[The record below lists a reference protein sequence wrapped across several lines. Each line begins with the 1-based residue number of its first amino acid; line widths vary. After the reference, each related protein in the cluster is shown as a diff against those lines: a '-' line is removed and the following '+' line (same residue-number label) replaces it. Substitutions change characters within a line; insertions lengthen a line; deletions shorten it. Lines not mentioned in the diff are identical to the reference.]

1 MWPND
6 VRRSDLRV
14 EYMRGSGAGGQNR
27 NKRDSACRITH
38 VPTGL
43 AVRAEEERSQAQ
55 NKALAFRRLCE
66 KLIPLMKSALQP
78 TKTVKNDEVVRS
90 YNEHRGTVKDTR
102 LEDTFNYNKVLD
114 GAGLE
119 EMVKALM
126 ENEYGELLRNIDGR
140 AKDSS
145 SGSF

>member
-1 MWPND
+1 
-6 VRRSDLRV
+6 
-14 EYMRGSGAGGQNR
+14 
-27 NKRDSACRITH
+27 
-38 VPTGL
+38 
-43 AVRAEEERSQAQ
+43 
-55 NKALAFRRLCE
+55 
-66 KLIPLMKSALQP
+66 MKSALQP